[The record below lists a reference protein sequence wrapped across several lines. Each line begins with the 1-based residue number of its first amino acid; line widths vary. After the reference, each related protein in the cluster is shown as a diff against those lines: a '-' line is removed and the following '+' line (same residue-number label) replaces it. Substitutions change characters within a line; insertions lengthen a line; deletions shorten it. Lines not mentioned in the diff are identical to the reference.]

1 MIYPEAASTSVSD
14 STIAPLARFLSS
26 FFSLFL
32 SFFFLFA
39 APFSLAFA
47 ASFRERARAFWFTI
61 PRRPRGSGTERRLER
76 SRGEEMERNGGG
88 GGGGGREKRPF
99 VLLLSSQF
107 RQSPRYSVEFT
118 THRDVSAAR
127 DPRLSSNL
135 VFERVRV
142 SPRPWINA
150 RNYGGGEKRSAIG

>member
-14 STIAPLARFLSS
+14 STIAALARFLSS
-26 FFSLFL
+26 FFFSPLFSFFL
-32 SFFFLFA
+32 SSFFLFA

-47 ASFRERARAFWFTI
+47 ASFRERFALFDLRSSKTSRQRNGKA
-61 PRRPRGSGTERRLER
+61 ER

-88 GGGGGREKRPF
+88 EREKRPF
-99 VLLLSSQF
+99 VLLFSSQF

-118 THRDVSAAR
+118 THRDISAAR
-127 DPRLSSNL
+127 DPRLLSNL
-135 VFERVRV
+135 VFERIRT
-142 SPRPWINA
+142 PRPWINA